1 MSRESLD
8 RCMNDVTEGDPLASY
23 QLGLLYL
30 AGDDQLSVKKDEQ
43 LAMTYL
49 RHAADS
55 GVLDAQLKMAH
66 CFQLGI
72 DGDDGNRWPKDS
84 AEAIYYY
91 RLGTRLSSLAVYLSL
106 IPSYLMLL
114 IYLSY
119 QNIDSV
125 CSVSSH

>member
-30 AGDDQLSVKKDEQ
+30 AGDDHLSVRKDEE
-43 LAMTYL
+43 LAMTYM

-66 CFQLGI
+66 CFQGGI

-91 RLGTRLSSLAVYLSL
+91 RLGTRLS
-106 IPSYLMLL
+106 
-114 IYLSY
+114 
-119 QNIDSV
+119 
-125 CSVSSH
+125 